1 MKLTL
6 TLTLTGSAVAP
17 EQRSLEAGQI
27 SIGRG
32 PENDWVLPDPERLLS
47 KRHCVIG
54 LRPQGWLVA
63 DMSRNGTYLNE
74 AEAPIGLG
82 RVERLQDG
90 DRLRLGGYQLRLRLE
105 ALARTGPAEAA
116 MPADATQVVAP
127 AAPALQAADPLEAF
141 LRGAGIGSAR
151 PADPAAAMQRVG
163 AAFRAAVI
171 GLRQT
176 LAARTAVK
184 GAFRI
189 DSTMIRAR
197 GNNPLKFAAGDDQAV
212 LSLVLADRSSDL
224 PAEQAISEA
233 LRDIR
238 HHELATMAA
247 MQTAVRALLR
257 RLDPARLREEG
268 ERTGGLL
275 PAQRRAR
282 AFELFE
288 KLHTELGHALA
299 DDFDTVFGTPF
310 AEAYDHALAD
320 IAAREDR

>member
-1 MKLTL
+1 MRLSLTI
-6 TLTLTGSAVAP
+6 TGGPACVQP
-17 EQRSLEAGQI
+17 ERRSLAAGQL

-32 PENDWVLPDPERLLS
+32 PENDWVLPDPDRLLS

-63 DMSRNGTYLNE
+63 DMSSNGTYLNG
-74 AEAPIGLG
+74 AAAPIGLG

-90 DRLRLGGYQLRLRLE
+90 DRLRLGDYELRLQLE
-105 ALARTGPAEAA
+105 AEEPTELPV
-116 MPADATQVVAP
+116 DATQVVVPAP
-127 AAPALQAADPLEAF
+127 QALPSSDPLEAF
-141 LRGAGIGSAR
+141 LRGAGIPAAR

-171 GLRQT
+171 GLRET

-197 GNNPLKFAAGDDQAV
+197 GNNPLKFAAGDEQAL
-212 LSLVLADRSSDL
+212 LSLVLGDRRSDL
-224 PAEQAISEA
+224 PAEQAVTEA

-257 RLDPARLREEG
+257 RLDPTKLREEG
-268 ERTGGLL
+268 ERAGGLL

-288 KLHTELGHALA
+288 KLHAELGHALA
-299 DDFDTVFGTPF
+299 DDFDNVFGTPF
-310 AEAYDHALAD
+310 AEAYDQALSD
-320 IAAREDR
+320 LAAREDR